1 MPKLTVAFSNAP
13 PPNEPLMS
21 DQPGS
26 SSVPWLSPRSGVEL
40 TTQADAKTRQVALSG
55 SGCSFLGFEFGPRPA
70 TSGGPPLV
78 AGRGPNLKPGREHL
92 EKVLI
97 GQFLVSIRT
106 YGFLTERR
114 GFLGHVAHGSPPAA
128 RRRGIARVGV
138 SCIEL
143 HGA

>member
-1 MPKLTVAFSNAP
+1 M
-13 PPNEPLMS
+13 
-21 DQPGS
+21 
-26 SSVPWLSPRSGVEL
+26 VPWLAKYASAGPLKAADAFRTAPSPGSA
-40 TTQADAKTRQVALSG
+40 TKADAKTRQVALSG
-55 SGCSFLGFEFGPRPA
+55 SGCSFLGFKFGPRPA

-106 YGFLTERR
+106 YGILTERR
-114 GFLGHVAHGSPPAA
+114 GFQGHVAHGSPPAA